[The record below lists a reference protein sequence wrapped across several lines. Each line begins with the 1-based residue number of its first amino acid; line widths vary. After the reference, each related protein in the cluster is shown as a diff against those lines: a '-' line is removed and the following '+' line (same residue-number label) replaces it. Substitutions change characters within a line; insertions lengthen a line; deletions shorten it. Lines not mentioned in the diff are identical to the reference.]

1 MVESLAA
8 CAGAAPN
15 RRWGNWKDGL
25 LAAVLVFGAPGAVL
39 PSAMEHPEVRTIVAR
54 SVQASDADWAAAPR
68 YDFTEDDRTP
78 KGTITS
84 QVMMILGTPYYRRV
98 LVNGKT
104 LPEDQ
109 RLAEQRRLEKT
120 IAERRAESPRETA
133 GRIAKYQKDRTRD
146 HLLMSQLTA
155 AFDFK
160 FVREQPLGPYRVW
173 VLKATP
179 RAGYRPPNLET
190 QVLTGMTGTLWIDT
204 KTFQW
209 VKVEAHVVRPVAIE
223 GFLAQVEPGTYFELE
238 KAPVAEG
245 TWLPRHFAMRS
256 RAKVLFL
263 FNHRNAG
270 GETFARHHPLD
281 PSPGEH
287 RGTTRRGTVPIS
299 PRNSQTGAFA
309 R

>member
-1 MVESLAA
+1 
-8 CAGAAPN
+8 
-15 RRWGNWKDGL
+15 
-25 LAAVLVFGAPGAVL
+25 
-39 PSAMEHPEVRTIVAR
+39 MEHPDVRTIVAR
-54 SVQASDADWAAAPR
+54 SVKANDADWAAVPR

-78 KGTITS
+78 KGTVAS
-84 QVMMILGTPYYRRV
+84 QVTMILGTPYYRRV
-98 LVNGKT
+98 MVNGKT
-104 LPEDQ
+104 LPADQ
-109 RLAEQRRLEKT
+109 SLAEQRRLEKT
-120 IAERRAESPRETA
+120 IAERRAESPQETA

-179 RAGYRPPNLET
+179 RAGYQPPNLET
-190 QVLTGMTGTLWIDT
+190 QVLTGMMGTLWIDT

-209 VKVEAHVVRPVAIE
+209 VKVEAHVVHPVAIE

-245 TWLPRHFAMRS
+245 IWLPRHFAMRS

-263 FNHRNAG
+263 FNHRNAVD
-270 GETFARHHPLD
+270 ETYSAYHPSDQTRLWGARGPYDACNRPNFA
-281 PSPGEH
+281 SE
-287 RGTTRRGTVPIS
+287 
-299 PRNSQTGAFA
+299 
-309 R
+309 